1 MPILIT
7 QDPTIVPWEQNLTF
21 SFYGR
26 LGADNLKESG
36 RSSILLGGRV
46 SLYAPN
52 HYGENGDLTMN
63 KLLVL
68 LTLGLAAII
77 GFPDVALAQ
86 QTGFAQVQPVN
97 GSDIQA
103 MIAFS
108 DDGDTLEVRGVATGL
123 DPTQT
128 YVTLLYDVGSL
139 PGGPTA
145 CLPTDNSL
153 SFTQMVVG
161 LWVTQ
166 ESGIGMLTATKT
178 GGSYMALDD
187 FGTTSIRLDTQPGQP
202 LPPEADPSRFVLQ
215 ACGKIHI
222 VPSK

>member
-52 HYGENGDLTMN
+52 HYGESGDLTMS

-68 LTLGLAAII
+68 LTLGLAVII
-77 GFPDVALAQ
+77 GFPGVALAQ

-97 GSDIQA
+97 GSDIEA
-103 MIAFS
+103 IITFS
-108 DDGDTLEVRGVATGL
+108 DDGDTLKVIGVATRL

-128 YVTLLYDVGSL
+128 YVTLLYNVGSL
-139 PGGPTA
+139 AEGPTA
-145 CLPTDNSL
+145 CLPTDDSL
-153 SFTQMVVG
+153 TFTQMVVG
-161 LWVTQ
+161 LWVVQ
-166 ESGIGMLTATKT
+166 ESGIGTLTATKT
-178 GGSYMALDD
+178 GDSYVALGE
-187 FGTTSIRLDTQPGQP
+187 FGTTSVRRDTQPDQP
-202 LPPEADPSRFVLQ
+202 LPSAPDPNRFVLQ
-215 ACGKIHI
+215 ACGEVLIA
-222 VPSK
+222 PSK